1 MLDCVNVVKRY
12 GGKFAVNGMSVA
24 WAEWQ
29 RQVHMDEDGSRS
41 DCPG

>member
-1 MLDCVNVVKRY
+1 MLDCVNVVKRCAY
-12 GGKFAVNGMSVA
+12 LWIA

>member
-24 WAEWQ
+24 I
-29 RQVHMDEDGSRS
+29 EDCLGRMAAAS
-41 DCPG
+41 PHG